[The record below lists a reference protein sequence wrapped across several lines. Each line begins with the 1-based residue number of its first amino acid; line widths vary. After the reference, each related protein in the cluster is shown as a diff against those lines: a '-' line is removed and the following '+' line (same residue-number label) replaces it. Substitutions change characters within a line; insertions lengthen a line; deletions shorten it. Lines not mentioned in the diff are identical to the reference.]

1 MMIQNL
7 NVAVAQINSDLLN
20 LDANLEVHRHYAE
33 QARQKGTDLLLFPEL
48 SLTGYQV
55 GRNAPDIAMRRD
67 DPVLRSL
74 AQSADGMTLVVG
86 FVERAR
92 AGELYNA
99 MAYLRDGEVLY
110 VHRKINLP
118 TYGGLEEGKWF
129 HSGSRIANVAIQD
142 DWEASCL
149 ICADLWNPALTH
161 CAFLKQPEVMLA
173 PINSASGV
181 VSENFSNENNW
192 KINVSF
198 YAMIY
203 GTPMM
208 MANRYGHEKDLWF
221 WGGSCILGP
230 KGETLAAADD
240 KEGIIYATL
249 DQAAIDRAR
258 FEMPTVRDS
267 NTRLI
272 RRLLEDHY

>member
-1 MMIQNL
+1 MITNL
-7 NVAVAQINSDLLN
+7 NVAVAQINCQLL
-20 LDANLEVHRHYAE
+20 DVEANLKRHREYAN
-33 QARQKGTDLLLFPEL
+33 QARENGAEVLLFPEL

-55 GRNAPDIAMRRD
+55 GRNAPTVAMRSD
-67 DPVLRSL
+67 DPALLDL
-74 AQSADGMTLVVG
+74 AKHAKGITLVVG

-99 MAYLRDGEVLY
+99 MAYLRDGRVIH

-118 TYGGLEEGKWF
+118 TYGGLDEGKWF
-129 HSGSRIANVAIQD
+129 HSGSQIGNVVLRKH
-142 DWEASCL
+142 WESSCL

-161 CAFLKQPEVMLA
+161 CAFLKQPELMLA

-181 VSENFSNENNW
+181 VSENFSNEDNW

-203 GTPMM
+203 GTPVL
-208 MANRYGHEKDLWF
+208 MANRYGHEEDLWF

-230 KGETLAAADD
+230 KGEILVAADD
-240 KEGIIYATL
+240 GECIIQAEL
-249 DQAAIDRAR
+249 DQGAIDRAR

>member
-1 MMIQNL
+1 MITNL
-7 NVAVAQINSDLLN
+7 NVAVAQINSQLL
-20 LDANLEVHRHYAE
+20 DVEANLEKHREYAS
-33 QARQKGTDLLLFPEL
+33 QARQNGAEVLLFPEL

-55 GRNAPDIAMRRD
+55 GRNAPTVAMRKN
-67 DPVLRSL
+67 DPALLDL
-74 AQSADGMTLVVG
+74 ATQAKGITLVVG

-99 MAYLRDGEVLY
+99 MAYLRDGRVVH

-129 HSGSRIANVAIQD
+129 HSGSQIGNVTIREH
-142 DWEASCL
+142 WESSCL

-161 CAFLKQPEVMLA
+161 CAFLKQPELMLA

-181 VSENFSNENNW
+181 VSENFSNEDNW

-203 GTPMM
+203 GTPVM
-208 MANRYGHEKDLWF
+208 MANRYGHEGDLWF

-230 KGETLAAADD
+230 KGEILAAADD
-240 KEGIIYATL
+240 SECII
-249 DQAAIDRAR
+249 QAELNQDAIDRAR

-272 RRLLEDHY
+272 RRLLDDHY

>member
-1 MMIQNL
+1 MITNL
-7 NVAVAQINSDLLN
+7 NVAVAQINCELL
-20 LDANLEVHRHYAE
+20 DVASNLERHREYAE
-33 QARQKGTDLLLFPEL
+33 IARLNGADLLLFPEL

-55 GRNAPDIAMRRD
+55 GPDAPTIAMRHD
-67 DPVLRSL
+67 DPALLGL
-74 AQSADGMTLVVG
+74 ARQARGITLVVG

-99 MAYLRDGEVLY
+99 MAYLRDGAVVH

-129 HSGSRIANVAIQD
+129 HSGAEINNVEIRRH
-142 DWEASCL
+142 WESSCL

-161 CAFLKQPEVMLA
+161 CAFLKQPELMLA

-181 VSENFSNENNW
+181 VSENFSNEDNW
-192 KINVSF
+192 KTNVSF
-198 YAMIY
+198 YSMIY
-203 GTPMM
+203 GTPVIL
-208 MANRYGHEKDLWF
+208 ANRLGHEKDLWF

-230 KGETLAAADD
+230 KGEVLAAAEDS
-240 KEGIIYATL
+240 ECII
-249 DQAAIDRAR
+249 QAELNQMDIDRAR

-272 RRLLEDHY
+272 RRLLEEG

>member
-1 MMIQNL
+1 MITNL
-7 NVAVAQINSDLLN
+7 NVAVAQINCQLL
-20 LDANLEVHRHYAE
+20 DVEANLERHRDYAN
-33 QARQKGTDLLLFPEL
+33 QARQKGAEVLLFPEL

-55 GRNAPDIAMRRD
+55 GRNAPTVAMRSD
-67 DPVLRSL
+67 DPALLDL
-74 AQSADGMTLVVG
+74 AKQAKGITLVVG

-99 MAYLRDGEVLY
+99 MAYLRDGRVIH

-118 TYGGLEEGKWF
+118 TYGGLDEGKWF
-129 HSGSRIANVAIQD
+129 HSGSQIGNVALREH
-142 DWEASCL
+142 WESSCL

-161 CAFLKQPEVMLA
+161 CAFLKQPELMLA

-181 VSENFSNENNW
+181 VSENFSNEDNW

-203 GTPMM
+203 GTPVL
-208 MANRYGHEKDLWF
+208 MANRYGHEEDLWF

-230 KGETLAAADD
+230 KGEILAAAGDG
-240 KEGIIYATL
+240 ECIIQAEL
-249 DQAAIDRAR
+249 DQGAIDRAR

>member
-1 MMIQNL
+1 MITNL
-7 NVAVAQINSDLLN
+7 NVAVAQINSRLL
-20 LDANLEVHRHYAE
+20 DIAANLEIHIRYAE
-33 QARQKGTDLLLFPEL
+33 QAREAGAELLLFPEL

-55 GRNAPDIAMRRD
+55 GREAPVVAMRRD
-67 DPVLRSL
+67 APELQEL
-74 AQSADGMTLVVG
+74 AKCATGITLVVG

-99 MAYLRDGEVLY
+99 MAYLREGEVIH

-129 HSGSRIANVAIQD
+129 HSGSRIINVAIREH
-142 DWEASCL
+142 WESSCL

-161 CAFLKQPEVMLA
+161 CAFLNQPELMLA

-181 VSENFSNENNW
+181 VSENFSNEDNW
-192 KINVSF
+192 KTNVSF

-203 GTPMM
+203 GTPVL

-221 WGGSCILGP
+221 WGGSRILGP
-230 KGETLAAADD
+230 KGETLAAAGD
-240 KEGIIYATL
+240 EECIIYAEL
-249 DQAAIDRAR
+249 DQHTIDRAR

>member
-1 MMIQNL
+1 MITNL
-7 NVAVAQINSDLLN
+7 NVAVAQINCQLL
-20 LDANLEVHRHYAE
+20 DVEANLERHREYAS
-33 QARQKGTDLLLFPEL
+33 QARQNGAEVLLFPEL

-55 GRNAPDIAMRRD
+55 GRNAPSVAMRSD
-67 DPVLRSL
+67 DPALLDL
-74 AQSADGMTLVVG
+74 AKHAKGITLVVG

-99 MAYLRDGEVLY
+99 MAYLRDGRVIH

-118 TYGGLEEGKWF
+118 TYGGLDEGKWF
-129 HSGSRIANVAIQD
+129 HSGSQIGNVALREH
-142 DWEASCL
+142 WESSCL

-161 CAFLKQPEVMLA
+161 CAFLKQPELMLA

-181 VSENFSNENNW
+181 VSENFSNEDNW

-203 GTPMM
+203 GTPVL
-208 MANRYGHEKDLWF
+208 MANRYGHEEDLWF

-230 KGETLAAADD
+230 KGEILAAADD
-240 KEGIIYATL
+240 GECIIQAEL
-249 DQAAIDRAR
+249 DQRAIDRAR

>member
-1 MMIQNL
+1 MITNL
-7 NVAVAQINSDLLN
+7 NVAVAQINCQLL
-20 LDANLEVHRHYAE
+20 DVEANLAKHREYAS
-33 QARQKGTDLLLFPEL
+33 QARQNGAEVLLFPEL

-55 GRNAPDIAMRRD
+55 GRNAPTVAMRRN
-67 DPVLRSL
+67 DPALLDL
-74 AQSADGMTLVVG
+74 ATHAKGITLVVG

-99 MAYLRDGEVLY
+99 MAYLRDGRVVH

-118 TYGGLEEGKWF
+118 TYGGLDEGKWF
-129 HSGSRIANVAIQD
+129 HSGSQIGNVAIREH
-142 DWEASCL
+142 WESSCL

-161 CAFLKQPEVMLA
+161 CAFLKQPELMLA

-181 VSENFSNENNW
+181 VSENFSNEDNW

-203 GTPMM
+203 GTPVL
-208 MANRYGHEKDLWF
+208 MANRYGHEEDLWF

-230 KGETLAAADD
+230 KGESLAAASDS
-240 KEGIIYATL
+240 ECII
-249 DQAAIDRAR
+249 QAELNQGDIDRAR

-272 RRLLEDHY
+272 RRLLDDHY